1 MAETDAKQAKEKTI
15 ISLLILTVLTLGCAW
30 SFMQFQ
36 KTQAILSGEYT
47 SQMQEAPPQP
57 DTAAKD
63 EIQGVQQTNTALSS
77 IGEARRQSMQ
87 TALLAEA
94 TGRFPIANGET
105 IPALR
110 AAIVVPAGS
119 GEAVVVEDSPPA
131 ITVRAVLLLG
141 QTAIATID
149 IADEGDGIIVQ
160 PGTRFDG
167 GSGKILSITS
177 KGVKYQWKKKRYEAL
192 FAQ

>member
-1 MAETDAKQAKEKTI
+1 MAETDAKQTKEKTI

-47 SQMQEAPPQP
+47 SQIQETPPQP

-63 EIQGVQQTNTALSS
+63 EINAVQQTNTALSS

-94 TGRFPIANGET
+94 TGRFPIANGEM

-110 AAIVVPAGS
+110 VAIVQTDP
-119 GEAVVVEDSPPA
+119 EAVIEESPPL

-141 QTAIATID
+141 QTTIATID
-149 IADEGDGIIVQ
+149 IAGEGDGIIVQ

-167 GSGKILSITS
+167 SNGRILSIDP
-177 KGVKYQWKKKRYEAL
+177 KGVKYQWKKKRYEAV

>member
-1 MAETDAKQAKEKTI
+1 MAETDAKQAKEKTV
-15 ISLLILTVLTLGCAW
+15 ISLLIVMVLALGFAW
-30 SFMQFQ
+30 SFVVFR
-36 KTQAILSGEYT
+36 KTEAILSGEYA
-47 SQMQEAPPQP
+47 QQLQETPPVP
-57 DTAAKD
+57 DATANE
-63 EIQGVQQTNTALSS
+63 EISAVQQTNAALTS

-94 TGRFPIANGET
+94 TGRFPIANREM

-110 AAIVVPAGS
+110 VAVVQQTDP
-119 GEAVVVEDSPPA
+119 EAVVEDSPPE

-149 IADEGDGIIVQ
+149 IAGDGDGIIVQ

-167 GSGKILSITS
+167 GSGKILSINS

>member
-1 MAETDAKQAKEKTI
+1 MAETDAKQAKEKTV
-15 ISLLILTVLTLGCAW
+15 ISLLIVMVLALGFAW
-30 SFMQFQ
+30 SFVVFR
-36 KTQAILSGEYT
+36 KTEAILSGEYAQQLLET
-47 SQMQEAPPQP
+47 PSVP
-57 DTAAKD
+57 DTTAKD
-63 EIQGVQQTNTALSS
+63 EITAVQQTNTALAS

-94 TGRFPIANGET
+94 TGRFPIANGEM

-110 AAIVVPAGS
+110 AAVVQQADP
-119 GEAVVVEDSPPA
+119 EAVIEDSPPS

-149 IADEGDGIIVQ
+149 IAGEGDGIIVQ

-167 GSGKILSITS
+167 GSGKILSINS

>member
-15 ISLLILTVLTLGCAW
+15 ISLLIVMVLALGCAW

-36 KTQAILSGEYT
+36 KTQAILSGEYAL
-47 SQMQEAPPQP
+47 QLQETPPVP
-57 DTAAKD
+57 DTAAQD
-63 EIQGVQQTNTALSS
+63 EIVGVQQTNTALAS

-94 TGRFPIANGET
+94 TGRFPIANGEM

-110 AAIVVPAGS
+110 GAVVQQTDP
-119 GEAVVVEDSPPA
+119 EAVVEDSPPE

-149 IADEGDGIIVQ
+149 IAGEGDGIIVQ

-167 GSGKILSITS
+167 GSGKRLSINS